1 MINREF
7 KKLLLIMMMM
17 LIEVVEHLSTI
28 PLISIGD
35 MWIQLQSFI
44 LGI

>member
-7 KKLLLIMMMM
+7 KKLLFIMMM
-17 LIEVVEHLSTI
+17 IKVVKHLSTI
-28 PLISIGD
+28 PLHLIGD

-44 LGI
+44 LGT